1 MADIF
6 TQHRP
11 LIKRLYQEERKS
23 LKQLKEIL
31 ESEYQFPESS
41 LSVYETR
48 LRDLLGVRKK
58 LKREDWSIIY
68 QHYLNRN
75 KRSSALYLDGVKIP
89 WKKAWKEI
97 RRSGAR
103 KATVGEFM
111 D

>member
-1 MADIF
+1 MDDIF

-23 LKQLKEIL
+23 LKQVKEIL

-41 LSVYETR
+41 LAFYEIK

-58 LKREDWSIIY
+58 FKKEDWPVIY
-68 QHYLNRN
+68 QHHLNSNR
-75 KRSSALYLDGVKIP
+75 KYTALYLDGVKFP

-103 KATVGEFM
+103 EATIGESM